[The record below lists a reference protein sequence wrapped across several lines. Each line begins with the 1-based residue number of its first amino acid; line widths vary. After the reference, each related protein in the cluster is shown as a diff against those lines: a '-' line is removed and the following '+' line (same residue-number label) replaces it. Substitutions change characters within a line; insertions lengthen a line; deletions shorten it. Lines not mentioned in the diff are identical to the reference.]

1 MVVSVKLV
9 KVYLLSALLGSTPTQ
24 LLKEWLPLKSASSA
38 LTLSSV
44 MVDLSKE
51 TVMLVTS
58 VISAP
63 S

>member
-9 KVYLLSALLGSTPTQ
+9 KVYLLSALLGSTLTQ